1 MISELLD
8 EINDM
13 ITSITDKNQLI
24 KTLTED
30 LESKL
35 KTAEGEIANLNYKID
50 ELNSTNSSLL
60 FENES
65 LKKDIEDY
73 KSQADLNLD
82 GLKVAI
88 NELKALIYG

>member
-35 KTAEGEIANLNYKID
+35 KTAEVEIANLNYKID